1 MPIFYYYDP
10 TYIIL
15 LPALLISLYAQFRTS
30 SAYAKYSRR
39 ANERGITGLEAAR
52 RILAANG
59 LSHVQIQV
67 IGGNLSDH
75 FDPTAN
81 VLRLSNDVA
90 NKASV
95 ASVAVAAHECGHAI
109 QHAQGYAPIRWRS
122 AIVPVANLASS
133 ASWILLIMGI
143 IFSAQSLVTLG
154 IVFFVGYVL
163 FHLVTL
169 PVEFN
174 ASNRAMAQIRE
185 LGLSSGDELSHER
198 SMLNACA
205 LTYVAAAVMAIL
217 QLLRLIVLSRG
228 SRRD

>member
-1 MPIFYYYDP
+1 
-10 TYIIL
+10 
-15 LPALLISLYAQFRTS
+15 
-30 SAYAKYSRR
+30 
-39 ANERGITGLEAAR
+39 
-52 RILAANG
+52 
-59 LSHVQIQV
+59 
-67 IGGNLSDH
+67 
-75 FDPTAN
+75 
-81 VLRLSNDVA
+81 
-90 NKASV
+90 
-95 ASVAVAAHECGHAI
+95 
-109 QHAQGYAPIRWRS
+109 
-122 AIVPVANLASS
+122 
-133 ASWILLIMGI
+133 MGI